1 MNDIP
6 LYSDINENELA
17 FINKNKPNNVI
28 IKDEWIRYY
37 PKHEIGSQ
45 VIGYVEND
53 LKSKHMAVGK
63 SGIESQYENDLK
75 GKPGK
80 TLIFKLNNKSSYGT
94 FKKYKKEKMCG

>member
-53 LKSKHMAVGK
+53 LKS
-63 SGIESQYENDLK
+63 SIWL
-75 GKPGK
+75 
-80 TLIFKLNNKSSYGT
+80 L
-94 FKKYKKEKMCG
+94 EKAGLSCNMKMI